1 MKHTK
6 RKITKIVDEM
16 ITYCYSIGATKIE
29 LLLEDDDIAHYIT
42 LKSDFDINELD
53 AVNSLNE
60 KLNQGRSEEL
70 EEMYW
75 NLTGMS
81 DLDDEVELQLVSA
94 LIDRAEIYIDAN
106 ICTIYLI
113 RKRAKSR

>member
-29 LLLEDDDIAHYIT
+29 LLLEDDALAHYIT
-42 LKSDFDINELD
+42 LTSDFDMSKIQ
-53 AVNSLNE
+53 AVNSLKE

-81 DLDDEVELQLVSA
+81 DLEDEVELQLVSA

-106 ICTIYLI
+106 ICTLYLI
-113 RKRAKSR
+113 RKRSKSK